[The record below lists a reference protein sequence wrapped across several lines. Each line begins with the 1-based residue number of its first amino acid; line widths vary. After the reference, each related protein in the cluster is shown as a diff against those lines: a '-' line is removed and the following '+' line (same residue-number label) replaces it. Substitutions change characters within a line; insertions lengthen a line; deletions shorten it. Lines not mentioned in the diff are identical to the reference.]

1 MNELSPKTQMNIQKW
16 LDIIHRCRDSG
27 LSNRQ
32 WCEENGIELKSYY
45 YWLSKI
51 RKLAIESIPR
61 KPSALSTMPSTI
73 TRPAPTTFAEIP
85 VERRT
90 LYNADRIMIHIGD
103 AVLEVPVN
111 APDSL
116 IQSIILAVSK
126 C

>member
-16 LDIIHRCRDSG
+16 LDIIHCCRDSG

-32 WCEENGIELKSYY
+32 WCEENDVELKSYY

-51 RKLAIESIPR
+51 RKLAIENITR
-61 KPSALSTMPSTI
+61 KPHASSVTASTAVIPSQ
-73 TRPAPTTFAEIP
+73 TTFAEISI
-85 VERRT
+85 EKK
-90 LYNADRIMIHIGD
+90 LSHKADAIAIHIGN
-103 AVLEVPVN
+103 AFIEIPVD

-116 IQSIILAVSK
+116 IQSVILAVSK